1 MSFLSPIFLLGL
13 PLVAIPIGIHLLN
26 RRQQKVLN
34 WGAMQFLAPATTRRR
49 RLWRMSDLLLLLLR
63 ILAILFIVG
72 ALSRPLLPVTWM
84 GHSGP
89 RSIVLVIDPSLSMAA
104 REDGQSLFDRM
115 LKKTDILLETLS
127 VSDTLQVIVAGDN
140 PVWLQEIPVEANANE
155 IRRIRSQIRQLEP
168 TLGGANLT
176 AAIHQVLDT
185 PEDKEKMIRIINVLS
200 DGQSNGWATEEA
212 TPWAEI
218 TRRVNDQERPAL
230 INLDFIEHS
239 VSELANLSVDELRTV
254 RTVTAIKQ
262 PVTVEALVHNR
273 GAKPTAASVLHW
285 YSEDESLGIS
295 SIPPLAPGSSMTVS
309 VTHAFEMAGHF
320 DLWCQIDVPDV
331 LEEDNEA
338 HLIFTI
344 TDTLPVLIVDG
355 SSQIDPLN
363 TDVGYLLASLGF
375 QEEGSSATPL
385 WQSGFSPK
393 LISTA
398 ELAEEPL
405 EPYRCIVLANPRR
418 LNRSETDRLQS
429 YVQNGGGLWVSLGD
443 AITPSEFNESW
454 YRDGVGLSPLPL
466 VTTIGDPDDREVF
479 KRLQPPNETHPAT
492 QLLADLQR
500 LDIDRVQVFRRH
512 QFDELQALDTSV
524 LLRLEH
530 GDALAVERGAGRGR
544 SIFLASPL
552 GLTWSN
558 FPVCQSYVAMVHE
571 WIWYLAAPS
580 FPRHNLAIGES
591 IQLDTSLSTTA
602 GELSMQLP
610 NDKVI
615 SIRSAE
621 SPSDSLYSFNRTQ
634 EPGTY
639 TIISSATGQRSPF
652 VVARDPSESTLAT
665 LDAADLSKISKM
677 PGFQIGGTNLSIP
690 SDLDLEIP
698 TTPIAN
704 TLLMTLLAL
713 VVGELFLA
721 AWCTYQ
727 RNPQVAAVTMEG

>member
-34 WGAMQFLAPATTRRR
+34 WGAMQFLAPASTRRR
-49 RLWRMSDLLLLLLR
+49 RLWKMSDLLLLLLR

-72 ALSRPLLPVTWM
+72 ALSRPLLPVTWL

-89 RSIVLVIDPSLSMAA
+89 RSVVLVIDPSLSMGAN
-104 REDGQSLFDRM
+104 EEGEILFDRM
-115 LKKTDILLETLS
+115 LDKMDGLLEELS
-127 VSDTLQVIVAGDN
+127 PSDTLQVIIAGDN
-140 PVWLQEIPVEANANE
+140 PVWMQELPVEANPSE

-176 AAIHQVLDT
+176 AAIHRVLDT

-200 DGQSNGWATEEA
+200 DGQSVGWAMNDA

-218 TRRVNDQERPAL
+218 NRLVEAQERPTL
-230 INLDFIEHS
+230 INLDFVDQA
-239 VSELANLSVDELRTV
+239 VSEQANLSVDELRTV
-254 RTVTAIKQ
+254 RTVTAINQ

-273 GAKPTAASVLHW
+273 GTKATAASVLHW

-295 SIPPLAPGSSMTVS
+295 SIPPLAPGSLMTVS
-309 VTHAFEMAGHF
+309 VTHTFDATGHF
-320 DLWCQIDVPDV
+320 DLWCEIDIRDV
-331 LEEDNEA
+331 LDEDNEA

-344 TDTLPVLIVDG
+344 TDSLPVLIVDG
-355 SSQIDPLN
+355 SSQADPLN

-375 QEEGSSATPL
+375 QEEGSGASPM
-385 WQSGFSPK
+385 WQSGFLPK
-393 LISTA
+393 LVSTS
-398 ELAEEPL
+398 ELAQETL
-405 EPYRCIVLANPRR
+405 ESYRCIILANPHR
-418 LNRSETDRLQS
+418 LSRSVSDKLQS

-443 AITPSEFNESW
+443 AITPSEFNETW

-466 VTTIGDPDDREVF
+466 ITTIGDPDNREAF
-479 KRLQPPNETHPAT
+479 KHLQPPNESHPAT

-512 QFDELQALDTSV
+512 QFDELQALETSV
-524 LLRLEH
+524 LLRIDH
-530 GDALAVERGAGRGR
+530 GDALAVEQGIGRGR
-544 SIFLASPL
+544 AIFLATPL

-580 FPRHNLAIGES
+580 FPRHNLALGEA
-591 IQLDTSLSTTA
+591 ILLDASMTA
-602 GELSMQLP
+602 AQGELSIQLP
-610 NDKVI
+610 NDTTLDI
-615 SIRSAE
+615 NRQE
-621 SPSDSLYSFNRTQ
+621 NSPKQVFRFTKTQ

-639 TIISSATGQRSPF
+639 TVTSAANGQTSPF
-652 VVARDPSESTLAT
+652 VVIRDPDESTLAK
-665 LDAADLSKISKM
+665 LDAAALSKISQM
-677 PGFQIGGTNLSIP
+677 PGFQIGGRNLSVP
-690 SDLDLEIP
+690 SDLELEIP

-704 TLLMTLLAL
+704 SLLVTLLAL
-713 VVGELFLA
+713 VVGELVLA

-727 RNPQVAAVTMEG
+727 RNPKIAAVTMEG